1 LANLGS
7 VRIFAKLLLGAVLI
21 FNLIS
26 MSVSINVDISV
37 EDFYDELYD
46 SDKKELAEMLKEDGF
61 LDDEDEEVLDKFQ
74 NLQRQYFRFTKE
86 DEEILE
92 NLFNKY
98 NI

>member
-1 LANLGS
+1 
-7 VRIFAKLLLGAVLI
+7 
-21 FNLIS
+21 

>member
-1 LANLGS
+1 
-7 VRIFAKLLLGAVLI
+7 
-21 FNLIS
+21 
-26 MSVSINVDISV
+26 MSVSFSVDVTIK
-37 EDFYDELYD
+37 EFYDELYD

-74 NLQRQYFRFTKE
+74 NLHHQYFRFTKE

>member
-1 LANLGS
+1 
-7 VRIFAKLLLGAVLI
+7 
-21 FNLIS
+21 
-26 MSVSINVDISV
+26 
-37 EDFYDELYD
+37 
-46 SDKKELAEMLKEDGF
+46 MLKEDGF

-74 NLQRQYFRFTKE
+74 NLHHQYFRFTKE

>member
-1 LANLGS
+1 MANLGS